1 MYVVGLTGGIASG
14 KTTVADLIASKG
26 INLVDADIVARD
38 VVAIGSS
45 GLAQI
50 SAYFGSDILLEDGN
64 LNRALLR
71 QKIFSDDS
79 NKQWLNNLL
88 HPMIR
93 AELLAQLAASNS
105 VYTLLVVPLLVEN
118 KLTSLCDHV
127 LVVDVA
133 EQVQIQRTMARDNVS
148 EQQAKAILQSQATR
162 EQRLAAADSIIVNND
177 RQQVIKDAAA
187 LHQKFLELATIAVAD

>member
-14 KTTVADLIASKG
+14 KTTVADLIATKG
-26 INLVDADIVARD
+26 INLVDADIVARE
-38 VVAIGSS
+38 VVAIDSD
-45 GLAQI
+45 GLNQI
-50 SAYFGSDILLEDGN
+50 STYFGNDILLDDGN

-71 QKIFSDDS
+71 QKIFSDDA

-118 KLTSLCDHV
+118 NLTSLCDHV

-133 EQVQIQRTMARDNVS
+133 EQVQIQRTMVRDNVS
-148 EQQAKAILQSQATR
+148 AQQAQAILKSQASR
-162 EQRLAAADSIIVNND
+162 QQRLAAADSVVVNDD
-177 RQQVIKDAAA
+177 RQQLINDVAV
-187 LHQKFLELATIAVAD
+187 LHQKFLELATTAVAD

>member
-14 KTTVADLIASKG
+14 KTTVADLIAAQG
-26 INLVDADIVARD
+26 INLVDADIVARQ
-38 VVAIGSS
+38 VVAIGSA
-45 GLAQI
+45 GLKQI
-50 SAYFGSDILLEDGN
+50 SAHFGDNILLDNGS

-71 QKIFSDDS
+71 EKIFSDDT

-118 KLTSLCDHV
+118 NLTSLCDHV

-148 EQQAKAILQSQATR
+148 DRQAQAILTSQASR
-162 EQRLAAADSIIVNND
+162 QQRLAVADSVVVNDD
-177 RQQVIKDAAA
+177 RQQLINDVAV
-187 LHQKFLELATIAVAD
+187 LHQKFLELATTAVAD